1 MLDHP
6 CGPLLKHRELNPAV
20 FKSSARQTIAGDSL
34 DLIGSDGDIATLVA
48 GLQISSSRCTAGFP
62 VSLIWILAH

>member
-6 CGPLLKHRELNPAV
+6 YGPLLKRHELNPAV
-20 FKSSARQTIAGDSL
+20 FKSSACQTIAADSL
-34 DLIGSDGDIATLVA
+34 DLIGADEDIATRVA